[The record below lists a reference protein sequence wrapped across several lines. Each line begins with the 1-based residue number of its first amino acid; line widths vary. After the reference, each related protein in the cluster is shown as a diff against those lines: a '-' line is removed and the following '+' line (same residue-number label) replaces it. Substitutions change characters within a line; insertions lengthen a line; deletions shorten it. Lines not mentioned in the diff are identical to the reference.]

1 MNSLAFK
8 YRESLSSQKG
18 TDISGALSNKN
29 NYGGTQAVTK
39 KTLSISYNFTT
50 QPQRTCKI
58 MARVQNHNNDN
69 DIKSSEKLQYVLQV
83 IIS

>member
-29 NYGGTQAVTK
+29 NYGGTQTVTK
-39 KTLSISYNFTT
+39 KKKRKYNTAS
-50 QPQRTCKI
+50 K
-58 MARVQNHNNDN
+58 D
-69 DIKSSEKLQYVLQV
+69 L
-83 IIS
+83 